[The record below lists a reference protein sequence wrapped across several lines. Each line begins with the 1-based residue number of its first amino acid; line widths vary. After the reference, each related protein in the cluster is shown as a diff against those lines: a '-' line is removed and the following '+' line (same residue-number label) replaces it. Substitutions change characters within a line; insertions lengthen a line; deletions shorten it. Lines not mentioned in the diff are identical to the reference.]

1 MASTAIQAVA
11 IRGHEERPTPKPHTV
26 YKIDIQAS
34 VRSWSMWRRYSE
46 FLDLNTELTKSTGS
60 APPAALPPKR
70 SIMGLFHTRD
80 QAILQERQV
89 ALEAYLRAI
98 LSAKEAK
105 WREHF
110 AFLEFLGV
118 PFRKSGDAPEA
129 AAGTFSSASWLD
141 EHLALQNRIRDIRA
155 DVNRRDALSDQ
166 GDVSGAH
173 TTNVQAKK
181 TLAEALG
188 RVRTLTRGLQELAL
202 TGMSEGE
209 LQRRTDM
216 VGRLQDD
223 CEKLGRMV
231 TIARQASR
239 GYPEPPGAVSGKTFD
254 KVPTTSSGFS
264 RPGRVFGAAAKAQET
279 EVTRPLDSQ
288 GLLQLQKQQMDQQ
301 DAQVSQLTTILQRQK
316 HLGMAIGS
324 ELATQ
329 IEMLDDL
336 SNNVDRVGDKL
347 GSAKKQLNRLG

>member
-11 IRGHEERPTPKPHTV
+11 IRGHEDRPTPKAHVV

-46 FLDLNTELTKSTGS
+46 FVDLHTELTKSTGS
-60 APPAALPPKR
+60 SPPAALPPKR

-110 AFLEFLGV
+110 SFLEFLGV
-118 PFRKSGDAPEA
+118 PFRKKGDAAETAP
-129 AAGTFSSASWLD
+129 GTFSSSSWLD

-155 DVNRRDALSDQ
+155 DINRRDALSDQ
-166 GDVSGAH
+166 GDVSASH

-181 TLAEALG
+181 TLAETLG
-188 RVRTLTRGLQELAL
+188 RVRTLTRGLQELAM
-202 TGMSEGE
+202 TGMIEGE

-231 TIARQASR
+231 TIARQGSR
-239 GYPEPPGAVSGKTFD
+239 GYPESGAVSGTTFD
-254 KVPTTSSGFS
+254 KGPATSSGFAK
-264 RPGRVFGAAAKAQET
+264 PAGRVFGAAAKPQET
-279 EVTRPLDSQ
+279 EVTRPLDGQ
-288 GLLQLQKQQMDQQ
+288 GLLQLQKQQMDEQ
-301 DAQVSQLTTILQRQK
+301 DSQVSQLTTILQRQK

-324 ELATQ
+324 ELESQ

-347 GSAKKQLNRLG
+347 GAAKKQLNRLG